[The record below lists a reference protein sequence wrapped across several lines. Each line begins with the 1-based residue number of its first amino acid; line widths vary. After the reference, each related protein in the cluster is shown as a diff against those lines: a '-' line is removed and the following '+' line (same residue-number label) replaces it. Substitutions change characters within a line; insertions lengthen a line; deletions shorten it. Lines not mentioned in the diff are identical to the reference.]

1 MRLRYPDA
9 MACRLLPIYSCL
21 LTYFWIQIP
30 GRLRYRPL
38 LLLLSSLFARLSSSP
53 LSPMSLRSPANCRG
67 LALPPS
73 RPSLHRP
80 AAIDQPPPFI
90 QAYIDQ
96 PLPFQPPQRRPYGY
110 APPPSANPRLRA
122 LIPSQP
128 ANHPTSKTAS
138 QPCIHPSVQP
148 SVQPS

>member
-1 MRLRYPDA
+1 

-30 GRLRYRPL
+30 GRLRYRPLL

-96 PLPFQPPQRRPYGY
+96 PLPFQPPQLRPYGY

-122 LIPSQP
+122 LMPSQP
-128 ANHPTSKTAS
+128 ASHPTSKTAS